1 MPRSPRRCKT
11 FSELLLGFNV
21 RETTDPFWRV
31 DVGQTQ
37 KGVFSAK
44 KPSRFSIIQPAL
56 FHAVVSLGLC
66 AWQRSALALGAAC
79 CTGVRAQKTH
89 TMRAYSYFVK
99 GGAYTQHTETTPLS
113 AMAAGGR
120 AAPCPTPGRAC
131 GANAAVAA
139 GRQRSALCKSALS
152 QAGSP
157 RRRRVLPDNVHL
169 DMRIVRS
176 IRIFLTIRR
185 ARIVGCRV
193 CAPAALLVLPGNV
206 F

>member
-1 MPRSPRRCKT
+1 MLPRLLVFLRGAWAVCVGGAALTHVFVHRLLRPRAA
-11 FSELLLGFNV
+11 FLL
-21 RETTDPFWRV
+21 
-31 DVGQTQ
+31 
-37 KGVFSAK
+37 AC
-44 KPSRFSIIQPAL
+44 
-56 FHAVVSLGLC
+56 VSLCSPCSCFSVRPAAFSRAVPLLFVLF
-66 AWQRSALALGAAC
+66 AFYRSGQGGAARC
-79 CTGVRAQKTH
+79 RRDWDECFPERCSFAPPCN
-89 TMRAYSYFVK
+89 
-99 GGAYTQHTETTPLS
+99 PLLP
-113 AMAAGGR
+113 
-120 AAPCPTPGRAC
+120 PCPTPGRAC

-169 DMRIVRS
+169 D
-176 IRIFLTIRR
+176 IRMFLTIRR